1 MKKDLLLNVQTK
13 FGREILTQSDLN
25 QLKDDIYFLTNHN
38 IGFNTLR
45 RFYGFLES
53 VSPSRKTLTILSNYI
68 GYRSYEAF
76 LNRNVV
82 DNLWEDISRVT
93 NISQKESLDVEDI
106 EWLNSCQKTSTYY
119 LILVSLLNQLL
130 MDKKINMLKEVFNT
144 KNIFDISRSEFSKVA
159 SLFMINKKN
168 FSKKDLKDYLPLLT
182 DKIYKE
188 LILFI
193 YVDYDRYNGQYGFL
207 LNSSSRF

>member
-130 MDKKINMLKEVFNT
+130 IDKKN
-144 KNIFDISRSEFSKVA
+144 
-159 SLFMINKKN
+159 
-168 FSKKDLKDYLPLLT
+168 
-182 DKIYKE
+182 
-188 LILFI
+188 
-193 YVDYDRYNGQYGFL
+193 
-207 LNSSSRF
+207 

>member
-45 RFYGFLES
+45 RFYGFLK
-53 VSPSRKTLTILSNYI
+53 VCPSRKTLTILSNYI

-93 NISQKESLDVEDI
+93 NISQKRVLMLRI
-106 EWLNSCQKTSTYY
+106 EWLNFCQKTSTYY

-130 MDKKINMLKEVFNT
+130 IDKN
-144 KNIFDISRSEFSKVA
+144 
-159 SLFMINKKN
+159 
-168 FSKKDLKDYLPLLT
+168 
-182 DKIYKE
+182 
-188 LILFI
+188 
-193 YVDYDRYNGQYGFL
+193 
-207 LNSSSRF
+207 